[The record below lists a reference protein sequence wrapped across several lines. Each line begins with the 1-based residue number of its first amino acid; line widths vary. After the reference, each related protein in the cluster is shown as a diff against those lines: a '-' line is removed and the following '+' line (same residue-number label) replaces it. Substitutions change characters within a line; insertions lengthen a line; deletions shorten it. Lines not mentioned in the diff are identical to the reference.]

1 MGQIHTIGTTYK
13 HKNGDFFILISIT
26 VCDEP
31 DHAVLISLT
40 DGGIWSDPQEA
51 NVEGNYISDSEF
63 YEVACRKPDDF
74 KKVDNPIRQARKRL
88 AYIEKKLA
96 TEETDI
102 SRVIMHDIQIELQ
115 EILDEREKSEDQG

>member
-1 MGQIHTIGTTYK
+1 M
-13 HKNGDFFILISIT
+13 
-26 VCDEP
+26 
-31 DHAVLISLT
+31 
-40 DGGIWSDPQEA
+40 
-51 NVEGNYISDSEF
+51 
-63 YEVACRKPDDF
+63 
-74 KKVDNPIRQARKRL
+74 DNPIRQARKRL

>member
-40 DGGIWSDPQEA
+40 DGGIWSDPVEA
-51 NVEGNYISDSEF
+51 NCEGNYISDSEF

-96 TEETDI
+96 TEEIDI

-115 EILDEREKSEDQG
+115 EILDEREKSEDQE